1 MWDPSQE
8 ARLTEIGAELE
19 TLLTKSKHLSDADTR
34 RLEALNDE
42 GRKLLT
48 QKRNHQKALPM
59 STYASPSE
67 HGFSDTNPGDNS
79 EIAFKGIGAGI
90 SNRVRPV
97 SMYEMSR
104 QQVKALQQAAQQRT
118 SFKVTLGEKG
128 IESGYFG
135 GQVRTKSAVTEGGL
149 TPNLLPP
156 IQQLGDRRTSIRAN
170 PRGKFFAEC
179 TVPVRRYRIFP
190 P

>member
-1 MWDPSQE
+1 MK
-8 ARLTEIGAELE
+8 ALT
-19 TLLTKSKHLSDADTR
+19 
-34 RLEALNDE
+34 DE
-42 GRKLLT
+42 GEKLLT
-48 QKRNHQKALPM
+48 QKLNHQKAVGM
-59 STYASPSE
+59 SSYAAPE
-67 HGFSDTNPGDNS
+67 EYGVTGNPGDNS
-79 EIAFKGIGAGI
+79 EIAFRGIGAGI